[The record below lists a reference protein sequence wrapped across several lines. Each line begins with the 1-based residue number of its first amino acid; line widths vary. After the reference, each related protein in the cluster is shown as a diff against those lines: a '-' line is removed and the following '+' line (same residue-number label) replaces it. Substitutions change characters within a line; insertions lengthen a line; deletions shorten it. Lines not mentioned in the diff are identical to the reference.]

1 MARFAFDISR
11 FVPIGELEVKVGI
24 LTFHSQL
31 NYGGVLQCWALQ
43 TKLEKMGH
51 EVAVVDR
58 WPDENNSQLE
68 RGLDKFS
75 FRQWGRF
82 FVRVLFGLGGPAEFL
97 RIRSTRRFLRDR
109 LRLSPYH
116 FVDWKDAPPDL
127 GVDMLVVGSDQVWH
141 CGDFGD
147 PRVYLLEGAPE
158 IPAIAYAASFGMTK
172 IPRWVFDG
180 HEDLAAEPIY
190 RKGLARFKAISC
202 REAEGVRL
210 CETFG
215 FKAEHVVDPTLLLD
229 SGDWDPI
236 VEPAEGLES
245 KTPCLVCY
253 FMSENVE
260 ESLPFIEKF
269 AAAKKCRVK
278 IFAEFG
284 AGLLPFP
291 SSRARF
297 KKWVRGLFRRCF
309 GGMAVD
315 ASVGPKEFLQGVA
328 NATWVV
334 SDSFHALMFS
344 TVFRKNVRMLKPQTD
359 FRQKMFARIE
369 EFAAHA
375 HGRLVVD
382 NLRQALESFG
392 RGEMVSID
400 GQWLESRRRQSED
413 FLRRNVGQVVK

>member
-1 MARFAFDISR
+1 M
-11 FVPIGELEVKVGI
+11 KVGI

-58 WPDENNSQLE
+58 WLDGDTFQLE
-68 RGLDKFS
+68 CGLDRFD

-82 FVRVLFGLGGPAEFL
+82 FVRALLGLGGLAQFL
-97 RIRSTRRFLRDR
+97 RIRSTKRFLRSR

-116 FVDWKDAPPDL
+116 FVGWKDAPPDL

-147 PRVYLLEGAPE
+147 PRAYLLEDAPD

-190 RKGLARFKAISC
+190 RRGLARFKAISC

-210 CETFG
+210 CGTLG

-229 SGDWDPI
+229 SDDWEPI

-245 KTPCLVCY
+245 KMPCLVCY
-253 FMSENVE
+253 FMSENLE

-269 AAAKKCRVK
+269 AKVKKCRVK
-278 IFAEFG
+278 IFVEFG

-291 SSRARF
+291 SSCARF
-297 KKWVRGLFRRCF
+297 RRWVRELCRRF
-309 GGMAVD
+309 SGGMAVD
-315 ASVGPKEFLQGVA
+315 ASAGPKEFLQGVA

-334 SDSFHALMFS
+334 SDSFHALMFA

-369 EFAAHA
+369 EFAAHS
-375 HGRLVVD
+375 HGQLVVD
-382 NLRQALESFG
+382 NLQQALESFE

-400 GQWLESRRRQSED
+400 RQWLESRRRLSED
-413 FLRRNVGQVVK
+413 FLRRNVGQVEAYRRSTVSCVS